1 MAPSPDSQ
9 VDSQARANGDAASQ
23 DRMSQT
29 SRPDVDPDTALFGK
43 DPMPRIV
50 DVYPLMDRPSSEP
63 ARVRLYQRTE
73 DFREIVEHEE
83 RLFPFFFISD
93 VTLLRGHRSTFRF
106 IDLSGDNYYRYLVVF
121 NTWSDYWDAI
131 RTVERRTES
140 EEAQPDE
147 VYRVGSPAQQYLMQ
161 SGRTCFLDMTLDDL
175 HRLQLDIEVY
185 SDESFP
191 NADRPEDEII
201 IVALTD
207 NRGWSEVLHLRDGIG
222 EKQLLEELVHTLTER
237 DPDVI
242 EGHNCFPKGTP
253 ILTPDGYTPIEDLSV
268 GDEVVSTSS
277 DGKLVADRVTHTFV
291 SPHERDLVSLHAT
304 YRGEVTSTPD
314 HPHFGYR
321 SGAGIGYHSAQDFE
335 KGDYLAVP
343 QAEIDPESLELDD
356 RLYLAGL
363 VFADGHLS
371 KATNRITFGNT
382 DEGLV
387 QWVANQV
394 GGKGTIHR
402 RRGNARHAD
411 LYRLRT
417 HDATTH
423 SWLRSL
429 GVPQGNKSSVNAP
442 VTFER
447 VVRHGP
453 SAVASFLAGLID
465 GDGHISEANGH
476 VQIAIGSER
485 GRRAI
490 HALAQHVGLVT
501 SDNRSGVVFWPTAC
515 TKPVLKRILSWLR
528 AESKQDLDPDTKTRR
543 PDELPFTVIEKVRPF
558 IRRLGIQ
565 YADFPIPR
573 TTLNYYLN
581 GRTSINRATFSAIRS
596 TVDDYIARTSADDL
610 QSAWAS
616 TKEELREIESY
627 HWFPIRR
634 TEAVPSDGS
643 VYNIETGN
651 HNYIASGVLTHNCFA
666 FDLDYILDRCEMHG
680 VEFAVGRDG
689 SVPRQYDSSMR
700 FAERTVDYP
709 AIDIAG
715 RHVIDTYFQVMSFD
729 VFKRDMP
736 DYSLKTAAKYFGF
749 APEDRTYIEG
759 ADISRAWTEERERLL
774 DYALDDVVETRRL
787 ARHLSGSTFYLTQML
802 PMTYGSSARR
812 GPASKIESLF
822 VREYLRQR
830 ASLPRSEWGSQ
841 SMGGYTDIF
850 ITGVLGP
857 IVYADVESL
866 YPSIMLNYDIR
877 PDGDVLDLFP
887 TLLDRLTD
895 LRLETKQDMQEAE
908 DEEVRS
914 ELDARQSSYKV
925 LINSFYGLL
934 GFGLSAFNDFA
945 EADRVARTGQ
955 EILRELIAEIR
966 IRDGLVVEVDTD
978 GVLFVPPDGV
988 RGEQAEIDFTVGLTE
1003 AMPEGIRVGFD
1014 GRFKKMLSYKKKN
1027 YALLTYDDE
1036 LKFKGSSL
1044 ISRSN
1049 EPFGRRFVRQAIRLL
1064 LDEDVAGL
1072 HALYMDYR
1080 DQIMASDWESVDS
1093 FARTETLKDTIADY
1107 EKDVESGKRPRAA
1120 TYELAKKRS
1129 EETGQP
1135 VRKGDRITYYITGDS
1150 ANVTAFKHCR
1160 LAKAWDPE
1168 NPDEN
1173 TAYYLKRLD
1182 EFARKFQPFFA
1193 DADFRL
1199 VFSPE
1204 DLFGFSADGIE
1215 IQRTEHEADIPA
1227 DGDEDVPF

>member
-1 MAPSPDSQ
+1 MASPLDSQ
-9 VDSQARANGDAASQ
+9 VDPNARPAGDGASEN
-23 DRMSQT
+23 RT
-29 SRPDVDPDTALFGK
+29 SPTAGPDVDPDTALFGK

-50 DVYPLMDRPSSEP
+50 DVHPLMDRPSSEP

-73 DFREIVEHEE
+73 DFQNIVEHEE

-140 EEAQPDE
+140 DEAQPDE

-222 EKQLLEELVHTLTER
+222 EEQLLKELVHTLTER

-242 EGHNCFPKGTP
+242 EGHN
-253 ILTPDGYTPIEDLSV
+253 
-268 GDEVVSTSS
+268 
-277 DGKLVADRVTHTFV
+277 A
-291 SPHERDLVSLHAT
+291 
-304 YRGEVTSTPD
+304 
-314 HPHFGYR
+314 
-321 SGAGIGYHSAQDFE
+321 
-335 KGDYLAVP
+335 
-343 QAEIDPESLELDD
+343 
-356 RLYLAGL
+356 
-363 VFADGHLS
+363 
-371 KATNRITFGNT
+371 
-382 DEGLV
+382 
-387 QWVANQV
+387 
-394 GGKGTIHR
+394 
-402 RRGNARHAD
+402 
-411 LYRLRT
+411 
-417 HDATTH
+417 
-423 SWLRSL
+423 
-429 GVPQGNKSSVNAP
+429 
-442 VTFER
+442 
-447 VVRHGP
+447 
-453 SAVASFLAGLID
+453 
-465 GDGHISEANGH
+465 
-476 VQIAIGSER
+476 
-485 GRRAI
+485 
-490 HALAQHVGLVT
+490 
-501 SDNRSGVVFWPTAC
+501 
-515 TKPVLKRILSWLR
+515 
-528 AESKQDLDPDTKTRR
+528 
-543 PDELPFTVIEKVRPF
+543 
-558 IRRLGIQ
+558 
-565 YADFPIPR
+565 
-573 TTLNYYLN
+573 
-581 GRTSINRATFSAIRS
+581 
-596 TVDDYIARTSADDL
+596 
-610 QSAWAS
+610 
-616 TKEELREIESY
+616 
-627 HWFPIRR
+627 
-634 TEAVPSDGS
+634 
-643 VYNIETGN
+643 
-651 HNYIASGVLTHNCFA
+651 FA
-666 FDLDYILDRCEMHG
+666 FDVDYILDRCERHG

-759 ADISRAWTEERERLL
+759 ADIARAWTEERERLL

-925 LINSFYGLL
+925 LINCFDPETEVLTVDGIKNITDVEVGDRVYSLNPDTGEIEIKPVTDTQSQHYEGPMVEIQNRHVDFLVTPNHRFLTQRFTSGRYTELTWETAEDMVSDRIRRRLPPLQPLPEVESAPTDVLLETFCEQHGIDCKTGPRGIKELRQQGRWQPGRYSLPDWLEIVGWYVTEGTLFKSTPKRYANGNVRGVSYRTTLCQKNPDGRATIEDLLRRTGIAYGSDQNGLSFASKVLYQILENECGAGSFSKRLPPWIFRFGPDVLRPVFETLMAGDGDRAGDRYTTASDQLAEDFIRLAMHVGRRAFPMMNDGSHRIQVNRVRGQQPTVKPQHRRTVDYEGMIHCVTVADNHTVLAGRNRKFNWCGQSFYGLL
-934 GFGLSAFNDFA
+934 GFGLSAFNDFE

-966 IRDGLVVEVDTD
+966 DRGGLVVEVDTD
-978 GVLFVPPDGV
+978 GVLFVPPDGI
-988 RGEQAEIDFTVGLTE
+988 RGEEAEIDFTVGLTE

-1049 EPFGRRFVRQAIRLL
+1049 EPFGRRFVRRAIRLL

-1080 DQIMASDWESVDS
+1080 DKIMASDWESVDS

-1150 ANVTAFKHCR
+1150 ANVTAFKHCE
-1160 LAKAWDPE
+1160 LAEAWDPE

-1173 TAYYLKRLD
+1173 TAYYLKRLN
-1182 EFARKFQPFFA
+1182 EFARKFEPFFT

-1215 IQRTEHEADIPA
+1215 IQRTEHEADVPT
-1227 DGDEDVPF
+1227 DVDEEVPF